1 MVLWE
6 VPRHFMT
13 KAGVPAT
20 LVVSRMKVLLAA
32 PVVEVISVGRLRVVP
47 SRLRMLML
55 FALIKT
61 TLLLDAL
68 RKLKPDV
75 PPAKVSVDWLPAV
88 PQVTSPEQASDEAKV
103 LPAVAK

>member
-1 MVLWE
+1 
-6 VPRHFMT
+6 MT

-32 PVVEVISVGRLRVVP
+32 PVVEVISVGKLRVVP
-47 SRLRMLML
+47 SQLRTLVL
-55 FALIKT
+55 FALIET
-61 TLLLDAL
+61 TLAAEAL

-103 LPAVAK
+103 PPALAM